1 MKDIKDIC
9 SHLHYNRLI
18 LKELKRLIK
27 EMEDLHFIQVLWAL
41 NLIDGSFNENHEY
54 KIADRFYEE
63 ASITWEKIKARLDS
77 IKNGEA
83 ENHPKE

>member
-1 MKDIKDIC
+1 MKDIKDIH
-9 SHLHYNRLI
+9 SSLHYNRLI
-18 LKELKRLIK
+18 LKELKRLIE
-27 EMEDLHFIQVLWAL
+27 EMEEMHFIQVLWAL
-41 NLIDGSFNENHEY
+41 NLIDGGFNKNHEY